1 MSTERIQKILARAG
15 VASRRHAEEL
25 ITAGRVT
32 VNGQVAGLGDRA
44 DPATDAVKVDGKRI
58 EPRRAG
64 TYLLLNKPRAVMSTS
79 ADPEGRPTVI
89 ELVPPALRKALV
101 PVGRLDFLTEGLI
114 ILTDDGEL
122 AQRVAHPRYGC
133 GKTYEVKVR
142 GEPTATELERLRD
155 GIVLE
160 GRRTAPAKIV
170 RRRIAGPSARRFT
183 RGGDDSDGGNS
194 WWTVQLS
201 EGRSRQIRE
210 MFARVGHQVM
220 KLRRVAIGPVTDR
233 HLPLG
238 AVRELTEREVESLRH
253 ATEPGAAGKAAKSS
267 GPARSRAGW
276 AKAKPKSTSGGRLRG
291 KRVTGDDARPEGK
304 RGGGTATKKARPAGK
319 GDRQTGRGG
328 RPAGKSSKPA
338 RKDGGPSK
346 RGGSPAKEAGGAA
359 RKTGGPARKAGGPA
373 RRTGGTARKSGR
385 TGSGRGS
392 VGPGGGRR
400 PAGGG
405 GRGGR
410 GGQGGRS
417 GGRRS

>member
-1 MSTERIQKILARAG
+1 MSADRLQKILARAG

-25 ITAGRVT
+25 IAAGRVT

-64 TYLLLNKPRAVMSTS
+64 TYLLLNKPRAVMSTA

-142 GEPTATELERLRD
+142 GEPTATELEKLRG
-155 GIVLE
+155 GIFLE

-170 RRRIAGPSARRFT
+170 RRRIAGPAARRST
-183 RGGDDSDGGNS
+183 RGRDDSDGGNT

-238 AVRELTEREVESLRH
+238 AVRELTEREIESLRH
-253 ATEPGAAGKAAKSS
+253 ATEPGGAGGKSGGKAA
-267 GPARSRAGW
+267 GPARPAGKRTGW
-276 AKAKPKSTSGGRLRG
+276 AKAKPKPKPRAKSKAAG
-291 KRVTGDDARPEGK
+291 KG
-304 RGGGTATKKARPAGK
+304 ARPAGK
-319 GDRQTGRGG
+319 SGAGVKAGRPVGAAGRSRPKGGG
-328 RPAGKSSKPA
+328 RPVGK
-338 RKDGGPSK
+338 GGRP
-346 RGGSPAKEAGGAA
+346 GA
-359 RKTGGPARKAGGPA
+359 KAGRPGSSGRGPKG
-373 RRTGGTARKSGR
+373 RTGGG
-385 TGSGRGS
+385 
-392 VGPGGGRR
+392 GGGRR
-400 PAGGG
+400 G
-405 GRGGR
+405 
-410 GGQGGRS
+410 
-417 GGRRS
+417 